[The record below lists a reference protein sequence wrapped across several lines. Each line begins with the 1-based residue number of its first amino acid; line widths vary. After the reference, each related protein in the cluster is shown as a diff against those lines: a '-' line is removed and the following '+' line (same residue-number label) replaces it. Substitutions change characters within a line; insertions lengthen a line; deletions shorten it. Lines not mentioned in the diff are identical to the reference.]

1 MMTMTPNDHA
11 RRVLVVDDEVDM
23 TATMTVLFSTL
34 GYETRSAH
42 RGRHAIRL
50 AREFDPHLVLLDI
63 GLPDISGYEVVRALR
78 ADAMRPDRV
87 IAAVTGR
94 CQIRDLTRALE
105 AGFDRYIAKPIDIAK
120 LRELLRAT
128 AERSSPESAMN

>member
-1 MMTMTPNDHA
+1 MMTMMPNDHA
-11 RRVLVVDDEVDM
+11 RRVLVVDDQVDM
-23 TATMTVLFSTL
+23 TATLTVLFSTL
-34 GYETRSAH
+34 GYETRATH

-94 CQIRDLTRALE
+94 CHVRDLTRAIE
-105 AGFDRYIAKPIDIAK
+105 AGFDRLLAKPVDIAK
-120 LRELLRAT
+120 VRELLRVIG
-128 AERSSPESAMN
+128 ERASPKAVN

>member
-1 MMTMTPNDHA
+1 MQNEHA
-11 RRVLVVDDEVDM
+11 HRVLVVDDEVDM
-23 TATMTVLFSTL
+23 TATLTVLFSTL
-34 GYETRSAH
+34 GYETRSTH

-78 ADAMRPDRV
+78 ADTTRPDRV

-94 CQIRDLTRALE
+94 GQSRDLARALE
-105 AGFDRYIAKPIDIAK
+105 AGFDRCIAKPVDIAK
-120 LRELLRAT
+120 LRELLRTA
-128 AERSSPESAMN
+128 AERDRPPAPN

>member
-1 MMTMTPNDHA
+1 MTMMPNDHA
-11 RRVLVVDDEVDM
+11 RRVLVVDDQVDM
-23 TATMTVLFSTL
+23 TATLTVLFSTL
-34 GYETRSAH
+34 GYETRATH

-94 CQIRDLTRALE
+94 CHVRDLTRAIE
-105 AGFDRYIAKPIDIAK
+105 AGFDRLLAKPVDIAK
-120 LRELLRAT
+120 VRELLRVIG
-128 AERSSPESAMN
+128 ERASPKAVN